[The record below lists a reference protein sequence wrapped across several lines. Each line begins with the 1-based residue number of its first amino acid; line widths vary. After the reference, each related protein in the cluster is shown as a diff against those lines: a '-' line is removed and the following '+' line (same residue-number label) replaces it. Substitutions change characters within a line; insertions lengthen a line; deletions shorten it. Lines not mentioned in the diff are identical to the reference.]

1 MKRLMIQILKKINKL
16 KLQIRTTGNLI
27 IKLKITKNTKFYKV
41 KLILYNLMKKL

>member
-1 MKRLMIQILKKINKL
+1 MIRLMILRMNKYNKL